1 LKITWIR
8 VILTSNSNY
17 YLETIDHISTLT
29 RSVDAIKKVS
39 IEIKGVMM
47 DDESLVTDLDKGMVK
62 S

>member
-8 VILTSNSNY
+8 VILISNSNY